1 MTSTAEKLKR
11 TNALVNL
18 LQDDNGAVAS
28 TAMEQLLNQDGIDL
42 LIASHQDSANPVLR
56 QRIHQISNIVTRRR
70 LRRSLLERMAM
81 DDITLWEAFRDI
93 NVITDTQRSI
103 SHVDELFEE
112 FNRPFKRRH
121 ATTLQIISYLR
132 ECGFHANSEG
142 GAKIEHY
149 NVAEVLE
156 YRCGTALSL
165 AVIAQKLG
173 NASGWNA
180 SIALHAGRYCLVD
193 ANYHLIDIAADWQIT
208 RIERD
213 KYHVCVRRDLINCLI
228 CSLIVAANY
237 EGLLRDF
244 YIYSRLFADI
254 NGIDLSTV
262 GSPFGKK

>member
-28 TAMEQLLNQDGIDL
+28 MAMEQLLNLEGLDT
-42 LIASHQDSANPVLR
+42 LIATLQDSANPVLR
-56 QRIHQISNIVTRRR
+56 QRIHQISNIITRRR
-70 LRRSLLERMAM
+70 LRRSLLERLAT

-93 NVITDTQRSI
+93 NVFTDTQRSV

-112 FNRPFKRRH
+112 INRPFKRRH

-132 ECGFHANSEG
+132 ECGFHVSGEG

-156 YRCGTALSL
+156 YRSGAALSL

-180 SIALHAGRYCLVD
+180 TIGLHAGKYCLID
-193 ANYHLIDIAADWQIT
+193 ANFHLIDITADWQIT

-213 KYHVCVRRDLINCLI
+213 KYHVCARRDLINCLI
-228 CSLIVAANY
+228 CSLVVAANY
-237 EGLLRDF
+237 EGLLKDF
-244 YIYSRLFADI
+244 YLYSKLFADI
-254 NGIDLSTV
+254 NGIDLPAA
-262 GSPFGKK
+262 GHPFGKK